1 MISLRILPD
10 TPEPHGL
17 TPGRHYLFD
26 DHEAG
31 VYLTRGWAAVDAG
44 AITMTAGQ
52 WDWSEPVPGSHL
64 IVRSGGFGDLICL
77 RPALVAFRRLRPD
90 ADRLAVACHPAH
102 AAALDGL
109 EGVEVLPYPVPAG
122 VVAKF
127 FNVISLEGVIESAS
141 ESSEDSVSLL
151 AQAVLGLNR
160 EPRTENGERFSLEAP
175 TYAVPDPA
183 RAEAWQRWPRT
194 DRPRL
199 GIWLHSS
206 ALVRD
211 WPMERLSE
219 LLHELAAHGPPV
231 EVFLFGNAGIGSQI
245 EVEGDLPHL
254 HILPHHGLDL
264 RQSLAVLATM
274 DAFVG
279 PDSGLIHAA
288 GAMRIPT
295 LALFGPFEPRQRVQ
309 CYPTVQSLAGR
320 APCAPC
326 HHHPRTP
333 EQTWPPGKPCQTHHH
348 CLAMA
353 NLRGTEVAARIRGML
368 AALRAE

>member
-31 VYLTRGWAAVDAG
+31 VYLTRGWASVDAG
-44 AITMTAGQ
+44 TVTLAAGK
-52 WDWSEPVPGSHL
+52 WDWHDLVTGPHL

-77 RPALVAFRRLRPD
+77 RPALAAFLRQHPD
-90 ADRLAVACHPAH
+90 VDRLAVACHPAH

-109 EGVEVLPYPVPAG
+109 EGVEVLPYPVPAA
-122 VVAKF
+122 VVAEF

-141 ESSEDSVSLL
+141 EAAGDSVSLL
-151 AQAVLGLNR
+151 AQAVLDR
-160 EPRTENGERFSLEAP
+160 PAAAMIEAP
-175 TYAVPDPA
+175 TYAVPESA
-183 RAEAWQRWPRT
+183 RAAAWQRWPRT

-199 GIWLHSS
+199 GIGLHSS

-219 LLHELAAHGPPV
+219 LLHELQTHGPQV

-245 EVEGDLPHL
+245 EVEGDLPNL

-264 RQSLAVLATM
+264 RQSLAVLSTM